1 MLISVTSY
9 AIFNIKMLLKDKIS
23 LLWSITLPLITFF
36 MNHSNVTSEWDM
48 IFWWVY
54 IIICAYVYGIGIYA
68 LHLKEYGSLKTIFS
82 INNSPWC
89 FFLGNL
95 LTQIIFS
102 FICVTFLNLVV
113 VMLLPLSFF
122 KLLLYSTVSII
133 ICIPFAFL
141 GYNLTLLKKV
151 HSNTVQSIFTMAIFG
166 LFVLLNTDSSFNK
179 YNPLYSVANIILK
192 NDRAGNTIYFI
203 SSVLIILVSL
213 YAVIKFEPTSNER
226 R

>member
-102 FICVTFLNLVV
+102 FICVNFLNLVV

-122 KLLLYSTVSII
+122 KLLLYSTISII

-179 YNPLYSVANIILK
+179 YNPLYAVANIILK

-203 SSVLIILVSL
+203 SSVLIIVVSL

>member
-36 MNHSNVTSEWDM
+36 MNHSSVTSEWDM

-102 FICVTFLNLVV
+102 FICVNFLNLVV

-122 KLLLYSTVSII
+122 KLLLYSTISII

-179 YNPLYSVANIILK
+179 YNPLYAVANIILK

-203 SSVLIILVSL
+203 SSVLIIVVSL

>member
-68 LHLKEYGSLKTIFS
+68 LHLKEFGSLKTIFS

-102 FICVTFLNLVV
+102 FICVNFLNLVV

-122 KLLLYSTVSII
+122 KLLLYSTISII

-179 YNPLYSVANIILK
+179 YNPLYAVANIILK

-203 SSVLIILVSL
+203 SSVLIIVVSL

>member
-9 AIFNIKMLLKDKIS
+9 AIFYLKIS

-95 LTQIIFS
+95 L
-102 FICVTFLNLVV
+102 
-113 VMLLPLSFF
+113 F
-122 KLLLYSTVSII
+122 K
-133 ICIPFAFL
+133 C
-141 GYNLTLLKKV
+141 
-151 HSNTVQSIFTMAIFG
+151 
-166 LFVLLNTDSSFNK
+166 
-179 YNPLYSVANIILK
+179 
-192 NDRAGNTIYFI
+192 
-203 SSVLIILVSL
+203 LVSCL
-213 YAVIKFEPTSNER
+213 RFEHC
-226 R
+226 

>member
-102 FICVTFLNLVV
+102 FICVNFLNLVV
-113 VMLLPLSFF
+113 VMLLPLSFL

-166 LFVLLNTDSSFNK
+166 LFVLLNPDNSFNK
-179 YNPLYSVANIILK
+179 YNPLYAVANIILK

>member
-102 FICVTFLNLVV
+102 FICVNFLNLVV
-113 VMLLPLSFF
+113 VDT
-122 KLLLYSTVSII
+122 KHCRCYTY
-133 ICIPFAFL
+133 C
-141 GYNLTLLKKV
+141 
-151 HSNTVQSIFTMAIFG
+151 
-166 LFVLLNTDSSFNK
+166 
-179 YNPLYSVANIILK
+179 
-192 NDRAGNTIYFI
+192 
-203 SSVLIILVSL
+203 
-213 YAVIKFEPTSNER
+213 
-226 R
+226 